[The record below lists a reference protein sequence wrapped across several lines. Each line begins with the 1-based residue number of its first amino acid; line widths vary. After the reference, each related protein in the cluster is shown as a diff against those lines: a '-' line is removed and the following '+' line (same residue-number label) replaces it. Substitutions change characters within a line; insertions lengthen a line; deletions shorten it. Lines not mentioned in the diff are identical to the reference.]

1 MDVIFVAETV
11 MPSLISSAT
20 SVAAP
25 AVETTMVNPITVA
38 YFDYYY

>member
-25 AVETTMVNPITVA
+25 AVQTMVNPITVA